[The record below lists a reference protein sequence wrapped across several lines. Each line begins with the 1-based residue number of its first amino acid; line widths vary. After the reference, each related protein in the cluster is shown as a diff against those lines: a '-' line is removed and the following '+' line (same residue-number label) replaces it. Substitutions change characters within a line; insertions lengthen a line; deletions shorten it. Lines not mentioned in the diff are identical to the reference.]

1 MAKLVGV
8 YEDEAAVRL
17 GRRQLPL
24 SVYDNK
30 IMTMQLGES
39 CDGCDF
45 PGGTTKR
52 RCDDSFTRQYNALS
66 KEEVV
71 AALMVPSK
79 VLFTRLAQT
88 VACVGC
94 RRSVERLF
102 NQLKDSGHPALEPLV
117 ITSNGF
123 LTVLRKFALQA
134 RSLGAIFSYHGLA
147 LSVVLDN
154 IPKLKKSGRCVLH
167 SMEGVRCRPGGR
179 SWRDV
184 WEVMDETCRDTVT
197 LVCSDHLLT
206 TLDNYLR
213 KHRFCQE
220 CKNKVHRAFDILVG
234 HITIDPAK
242 EKGYV
247 ASLYAGIR
255 RCEAK
260 RHIHVPVDTDYITH
274 IITRAEPELQG
285 RRERHAKTLE
295 IAQEEVLTC
304 LGLFL
309 HERMQRIHTR
319 MREEEQTWDILFHVA
334 LDTLKRN
341 FELYVEDKQGFSK
354 FEMLCEEL
362 QRQELREKAK
372 KEKKKKKKK
381 SKKSEEGKENTCL
394 CEDEEGGG
402 CRECELNMS
411 SSPCS
416 SQRAT
421 LINATNKQVS
431 SEVFCRG
438 GSHLGPP
445 LNSSHL
451 GTPLGNG
458 HLPPDQTGVMGRCS
472 SEWGSMEASDIG
484 SERGSSEEKESCDSS
499 PDPYH
504 HHHHHQLHQLD
515 HHHIHHH
522 RQHHNSP
529 HPLECT
535 ASTDSLVSRCSQG
548 SRDGGYCSAQGSG
561 GSSRDSSEVACG
573 EGLCSH
579 HHDDHIDE
587 ALHPD
592 HHHSHSEDLPD
603 DDQGDHIHPP
613 LSPSLPRL
621 LQPFTLSLQ
630 QMLDDS
636 RCEDEEI
643 PEAEVRA
650 WRARL
655 GIVKQKRAEL
665 RQTLRQRF
673 QQFCHRGCAV
683 DSGSSV
689 TGPGH
694 LCHHH
699 VQSPHNSL
707 PIHHLTTTIKPH

>member
-1 MAKLVGV
+1 M
-8 YEDEAAVRL
+8 
-17 GRRQLPL
+17 Q
-24 SVYDNK
+24 
-30 IMTMQLGES
+30 MTMQLGES

-94 RRSVERLF
+94 RRR
-102 NQLKDSGHPALEPLV
+102 
-117 ITSNGF
+117 
-123 LTVLRKFALQA
+123 
-134 RSLGAIFSYHGLA
+134 LA

-707 PIHHLTTTIKPH
+707 PMHHLTTTIKPH

>member
-8 YEDEAAVRL
+8 YDEEDEIQL

-30 IMTMQLGES
+30 IMTMQLGEG
-39 CDGCDF
+39 CDGCGIT
-45 PGGTTKR
+45 GGTTKR
-52 RCDDSFTRQYNALS
+52 RCDESFSRQYNKLS
-66 KEEVV
+66 KDDVE

-79 VLFTRLAQT
+79 TLFIRLAQT
-88 VACVGC
+88 VGCVGC

-102 NQLKDSGHPALEPLV
+102 NQLKDSGHPALEPLAV
-117 ITSNGF
+117 TNNGV
-123 LTVLRKFALQA
+123 LTVLRKYALQA
-134 RSLGAIFSYHGLA
+134 RSLGALFSDHGLA

-167 SMEGVRCRPGGR
+167 SMEGIRCRPGGR

-184 WEVMDETCRDTVT
+184 WEVMDSSCRETVT
-197 LVCSDHLLT
+197 LISSDHLLS

-234 HITIDPAK
+234 HTTIDPAK

-247 ASLYAGIR
+247 ASLYSGIR

-260 RHIHVPVDTDYITH
+260 RHIHVPADSDYVSH

-309 HERMQRIHTR
+309 YERLQRIHTR

-334 LDTLKRN
+334 LDALKKS
-341 FELYVEDKQGFSK
+341 FEVAVEEKQGYSK
-354 FEMLCEEL
+354 FELLCEEL
-362 QRQELREKAK
+362 QRQELKEKAK

-381 SKKSEEGKENTCL
+381 NKKNDEGKENNCL
-394 CEDEEGGG
+394 CDDEEG
-402 CRECELNMS
+402 CRECEFNMS
-411 SSPCS
+411 SQSSCS
-416 SQRAT
+416 NQRSS
-421 LINATNKQVS
+421 LINTTNK
-431 SEVFCRG
+431 
-438 GSHLGPP
+438 
-445 LNSSHL
+445 
-451 GTPLGNG
+451 
-458 HLPPDQTGVMGRCS
+458 
-472 SEWGSMEASDIG
+472 
-484 SERGSSEEKESCDSS
+484 
-499 PDPYH
+499 
-504 HHHHHQLHQLD
+504 
-515 HHHIHHH
+515 
-522 RQHHNSP
+522 
-529 HPLECT
+529 
-535 ASTDSLVSRCSQG
+535 QG
-548 SRDGGYCSAQGSG
+548 SRDGGYCSAHGSG

-579 HHDDHIDE
+579 YHDDHVDYSIQNEHHHNHMEDE
-587 ALHPD
+587 AID
-592 HHHSHSEDLPD
+592 HL
-603 DDQGDHIHPP
+603 HPP
-613 LSPSLPRL
+613 LSPSPSRPY
-621 LQPFTLSLQ
+621 QPFTLSLQ
-630 QMLDDS
+630 QMLEDS

-673 QQFCHRGCAV
+673 QQFCHRGCGEA
-683 DSGSSV
+683 SMTSINGSA
-689 TGPGH
+689 H
-694 LCHHH
+694 ICHHH
-699 VQSPHNSL
+699 AHSPHGAL
-707 PIHHLTTTIKPH
+707 PAHHISVMKPC

>member
-8 YEDEAAVRL
+8 YDEEDEIQL

-30 IMTMQLGES
+30 IMTMQLGEG
-39 CDGCDF
+39 CDGCGIT
-45 PGGTTKR
+45 GGTTKR
-52 RCDDSFTRQYNALS
+52 RCDESFSRQYNKLS
-66 KEEVV
+66 KEDVE

-79 VLFTRLAQT
+79 TLFIRLAQT
-88 VACVGC
+88 VGCVGC

-102 NQLKDSGHPALEPLV
+102 NQLKDSGHPALEPLAV
-117 ITSNGF
+117 TNNGV
-123 LTVLRKFALQA
+123 LTVLRKYALQA
-134 RSLGAIFSYHGLA
+134 RSLGALFSDHGLA

-167 SMEGVRCRPGGR
+167 SMEGIRCRPGGR

-184 WEVMDETCRDTVT
+184 WEVMDSSCRETVT
-197 LVCSDHLLT
+197 LISSDHLLS

-234 HITIDPAK
+234 HTTIDPAK

-247 ASLYAGIR
+247 ASLYSGIR

-260 RHIHVPVDTDYITH
+260 RHIHVPADSDYVSH

-309 HERMQRIHTR
+309 YERLQRIHTR

-334 LDTLKRN
+334 LDALKKS
-341 FELYVEDKQGFSK
+341 FEVAVEEKQGYSK
-354 FEMLCEEL
+354 FELLCEEL
-362 QRQELREKAK
+362 QRQELKEKAK

-381 SKKSEEGKENTCL
+381 NKKNDEGKENNCL
-394 CEDEEGGG
+394 CDDEEG
-402 CRECELNMS
+402 CRECEFNMS
-411 SSPCS
+411 SQSSCS
-416 SQRAT
+416 NQRSS
-421 LINATNKQVS
+421 LINTTNK
-431 SEVFCRG
+431 
-438 GSHLGPP
+438 
-445 LNSSHL
+445 
-451 GTPLGNG
+451 
-458 HLPPDQTGVMGRCS
+458 
-472 SEWGSMEASDIG
+472 
-484 SERGSSEEKESCDSS
+484 
-499 PDPYH
+499 
-504 HHHHHQLHQLD
+504 
-515 HHHIHHH
+515 
-522 RQHHNSP
+522 
-529 HPLECT
+529 
-535 ASTDSLVSRCSQG
+535 QG
-548 SRDGGYCSAQGSG
+548 SRDGGYCSAHGSG

-579 HHDDHIDE
+579 YHDDHVDYSIQNEHHHNHMEDE
-587 ALHPD
+587 AID
-592 HHHSHSEDLPD
+592 HL
-603 DDQGDHIHPP
+603 HPP
-613 LSPSLPRL
+613 LSPSPSRPY
-621 LQPFTLSLQ
+621 QPFTLSLQ
-630 QMLDDS
+630 QMLEDS

-673 QQFCHRGCAV
+673 QQFCHRGCGEA
-683 DSGSSV
+683 SMTSINGSA
-689 TGPGH
+689 H
-694 LCHHH
+694 ICHHH
-699 VQSPHNSL
+699 AHSPHGAL
-707 PIHHLTTTIKPH
+707 PAHHISVMKPC

>member
-8 YEDEAAVRL
+8 YDEEDEVQL

-24 SVYDNK
+24 SLYDNK

-39 CDGCDF
+39 CDGCEF
-45 PGGTTKR
+45 TGGATKR
-52 RCDDSFTRQYNALS
+52 RCDESFSRQYGKLS
-66 KEEVV
+66 KDEVV

-79 VLFTRLAQT
+79 TLLTRLAQT

-102 NQLKDSGHPALEPLV
+102 NQLKESGHPALEPLV
-117 ITSNGF
+117 ITSSGI
-123 LTVLRKFALQA
+123 LTVLRKYAIQA
-134 RSLGAIFSYHGLA
+134 RSLGALFSDHGLA

-167 SMEGVRCRPGGR
+167 SMEGIRCRPGGR

-184 WEVMDETCRDTVT
+184 WEVMDTACRETVT
-197 LVCSDHLLT
+197 LISSDHLLN

-247 ASLYAGIR
+247 ASLYSGIR

-260 RHIHVPVDTDYITH
+260 RHIHVPADTDYVSH

-309 HERMQRIHTR
+309 YERLQRTYTK

-334 LDTLKRN
+334 LDALKKN
-341 FELYVEDKQGFSK
+341 FELAVEEKQGYSK

-362 QRQELREKAK
+362 QRQELKEKAK

-381 SKKSEEGKENTCL
+381 NKKNDEGKENTCL
-394 CEDEEGGG
+394 CGDEEGG

-411 SSPCS
+411 SQSSCS
-416 SQRAT
+416 SQRAS
-421 LINATNKQVS
+421 LINTTNKQVGN
-431 SEVFCRG
+431 EVYCRG

-445 LNSSHL
+445 IGAPHA
-451 GTPLGNG
+451 
-458 HLPPDQTGVMGRCS
+458 PPEQSAGEGGGGGGVPRCS
-472 SEWGSMEASDIG
+472 SECGSHEASDIG
-484 SERGSSEEKESCDSS
+484 SERGSSEEKESCCAE
-499 PDPYH
+499 PYHRNHQH
-504 HHHHHQLHQLD
+504 HHHHH
-515 HHHIHHH
+515 HHCSH
-522 RQHHNSP
+522 HHNSP

-579 HHDDHIDE
+579 HQDDHVDDT
-587 ALHPD
+587 LHHE
-592 HHHSHSEDLPD
+592 HHHHDHNHMEDEEHT
-603 DDQGDHIHPP
+603 DHLHHP
-613 LSPSLPRL
+613 LSPSPSRPY
-621 LQPFTLSLQ
+621 QPFILSLQ
-630 QMLDDS
+630 QMLEDS

-673 QQFCHRGCAV
+673 QQFCHRGCGEA
-683 DSGSSV
+683 STTSINGSS
-689 TGPGH
+689 H
-694 LCHHH
+694 LCLHHAH
-699 VQSPHNSL
+699 SPHSAL
-707 PIHHLTTTIKPH
+707 PAHHINVLKPR

>member
-1 MAKLVGV
+1 M
-8 YEDEAAVRL
+8 
-17 GRRQLPL
+17 Q
-24 SVYDNK
+24 
-30 IMTMQLGES
+30 MTMQLGES

-421 LINATNKQVS
+421 LINATNKQ
-431 SEVFCRG
+431 
-438 GSHLGPP
+438 
-445 LNSSHL
+445 
-451 GTPLGNG
+451 
-458 HLPPDQTGVMGRCS
+458 TGVMGRCS

-707 PIHHLTTTIKPH
+707 PMHHLTTTIKPH

>member
-94 RRSVERLF
+94 RRR
-102 NQLKDSGHPALEPLV
+102 
-117 ITSNGF
+117 
-123 LTVLRKFALQA
+123 
-134 RSLGAIFSYHGLA
+134 LA

-421 LINATNKQVS
+421 LINATNKQ
-431 SEVFCRG
+431 
-438 GSHLGPP
+438 
-445 LNSSHL
+445 
-451 GTPLGNG
+451 
-458 HLPPDQTGVMGRCS
+458 TGVMARCS

-707 PIHHLTTTIKPH
+707 PMHHLTTTIKPH

>member
-1 MAKLVGV
+1 MAKLIGV
-8 YEDEAAVRL
+8 YGDEDQLSL

-24 SVYDNK
+24 SIYDNK
-30 IMTMQLGES
+30 IMIMQLGGS
-39 CDGCDF
+39 CDAEVS
-45 PGGTTKR
+45 GGTAKR
-52 RCDDSFTRQYNALS
+52 RCDDSFMKQYSALS
-66 KEEVV
+66 KDELI

-79 VLFTRLAQT
+79 LLFTRLAQT
-88 VACVGC
+88 VSCVGC

-102 NQLKDSGHPALEPLV
+102 NQLKEIGHPALEPLAV
-117 ITSNGF
+117 NSSGV
-123 LTVLRKFALQA
+123 LTVMRKYALQA
-134 RSLGAIFSYHGLA
+134 RSLGALFSDHGLA
-147 LSVVLDN
+147 LSAVLDS
-154 IPKLKKSGRCVLH
+154 IPKLKKSGRCIFH
-167 SMEGVRCRPGGR
+167 SMEGVRCRPGGC
-179 SWRDV
+179 SWRDA
-184 WEVMDETCRDTVT
+184 WEVMDATCRDAVT
-197 LVCSDHLLT
+197 LVSADHLLT

-234 HITIDPAK
+234 HISIDPAK

-247 ASLYAGIR
+247 ASLYSGIR

-260 RHIHVPVDTDYITH
+260 RHIHVPADTDYVTH
-274 IITRAEPELQG
+274 LIIRAEPELQG

-309 HERMQRIHTR
+309 FERLQRIHTR

-334 LDTLKRN
+334 VDTLKKN
-341 FELYVEDKQGFSK
+341 FELAVEDKQGYSK

-362 QRQELREKAK
+362 QKQELREKAK

-381 SKKSEEGKENTCL
+381 SKKNDEGKENACR
-394 CEDEEGGG
+394 CEEDEGG

-411 SSPCS
+411 SASSCS
-416 SQRAT
+416 SQRAS
-421 LINATNKQVS
+421 LINATNKKVGS
-431 SEVFCRG
+431 DSFCRG
-438 GSHLGPP
+438 GSHLGPTLGSP
-445 LNSSHL
+445 HLSNSLGSSHIPSE
-451 GTPLGNG
+451 GA
-458 HLPPDQTGVMGRCS
+458 GVIPRCS
-472 SEWGSMEASDIG
+472 SECGSLGVNDIG

-499 PDPYH
+499 PDPYR
-504 HHHHHQLHQLD
+504 HHHQLHQHQS
-515 HHHIHHH
+515 HHHCQH
-522 RQHHNSP
+522 RDSP

-579 HHDDHIDE
+579 HHEDHVDDGEHHNGE
-587 ALHPD
+587 D
-592 HHHSHSEDLPD
+592 HV
-603 DDQGDHIHPP
+603 DHFNAP
-613 LSPSLPRL
+613 LSPSPLRYS
-621 LQPFTLSLQ
+621 QPFTLSLQ

-655 GIVKQKRAEL
+655 GVVKQKRAEL

-683 DSGSSV
+683 TSTTLGTSQS
-689 TGPGH
+689 H
-694 LCHHH
+694 HCHHYIH
-699 VQSPHNSL
+699 SPHSTLTAHL
-707 PIHHLTTTIKPH
+707 PSIIKPR

>member
-8 YEDEAAVRL
+8 YDEEDEIQL

-30 IMTMQLGES
+30 IMTMQLGEG
-39 CDGCDF
+39 CDGCGIT
-45 PGGTTKR
+45 GGTTKR
-52 RCDDSFTRQYNALS
+52 RCDESFSRQYNKLS
-66 KEEVV
+66 KDDVE

-79 VLFTRLAQT
+79 TLFIRLAQT
-88 VACVGC
+88 VGCVGC

-102 NQLKDSGHPALEPLV
+102 NQLKDSGHPALEPLAV
-117 ITSNGF
+117 TNNGV
-123 LTVLRKFALQA
+123 LTVLRKYALQA
-134 RSLGAIFSYHGLA
+134 RSLGALFSDHGLA

-167 SMEGVRCRPGGR
+167 SMEGIRCRPGGR

-184 WEVMDETCRDTVT
+184 WEVMDSSCRETVT
-197 LVCSDHLLT
+197 LISSDHLLS

-234 HITIDPAK
+234 HTTIDPAK

-247 ASLYAGIR
+247 ASLYSGIR

-260 RHIHVPVDTDYITH
+260 RHIHVPADSDYVSH

-309 HERMQRIHTR
+309 YERLQRIHTR

-334 LDTLKRN
+334 LDALKKS
-341 FELYVEDKQGFSK
+341 FEVAVEEKQGYSK
-354 FEMLCEEL
+354 FELLCEEL
-362 QRQELREKAK
+362 QRQELKEKAK

-381 SKKSEEGKENTCL
+381 NKKNDEGKENNCL
-394 CEDEEGGG
+394 
-402 CRECELNMS
+402 
-411 SSPCS
+411 
-416 SQRAT
+416 
-421 LINATNKQVS
+421 
-431 SEVFCRG
+431 
-438 GSHLGPP
+438 
-445 LNSSHL
+445 
-451 GTPLGNG
+451 
-458 HLPPDQTGVMGRCS
+458 
-472 SEWGSMEASDIG
+472 
-484 SERGSSEEKESCDSS
+484 
-499 PDPYH
+499 
-504 HHHHHQLHQLD
+504 
-515 HHHIHHH
+515 
-522 RQHHNSP
+522 
-529 HPLECT
+529 
-535 ASTDSLVSRCSQG
+535 G
-548 SRDGGYCSAQGSG
+548 SRDGGYCSAHGSG

-579 HHDDHIDE
+579 YHDDHVDYSIQNEHHHNHMEDE
-587 ALHPD
+587 AID
-592 HHHSHSEDLPD
+592 HL
-603 DDQGDHIHPP
+603 HPP
-613 LSPSLPRL
+613 LSPSPSRPY
-621 LQPFTLSLQ
+621 QPFTLSLQ
-630 QMLDDS
+630 QMLEDS

-673 QQFCHRGCAV
+673 QQFCHRGCGEA
-683 DSGSSV
+683 SMTSINGSA
-689 TGPGH
+689 H
-694 LCHHH
+694 ICHHH
-699 VQSPHNSL
+699 AHSPHGAL
-707 PIHHLTTTIKPH
+707 PAHHISVMKPC

>member
-8 YEDEAAVRL
+8 YDEEDEIQL

-30 IMTMQLGES
+30 IMTMQLGEG
-39 CDGCDF
+39 CDGCGIT
-45 PGGTTKR
+45 GGTTKR
-52 RCDDSFTRQYNALS
+52 RCDESFSRQYNKLS
-66 KEEVV
+66 KEDVE

-79 VLFTRLAQT
+79 TLFIRLAQT
-88 VACVGC
+88 VGCVGC

-102 NQLKDSGHPALEPLV
+102 NQLKDSGHPALEPLAV
-117 ITSNGF
+117 TNNGV
-123 LTVLRKFALQA
+123 LTVLRKYALQA
-134 RSLGAIFSYHGLA
+134 RSLGALFSDHGLA

-167 SMEGVRCRPGGR
+167 SMEGIRCRPGGR

-184 WEVMDETCRDTVT
+184 WEVMDSSCRETVT
-197 LVCSDHLLT
+197 LISSDHLLS

-234 HITIDPAK
+234 HTTIDPAK

-247 ASLYAGIR
+247 ASLYSGIR

-260 RHIHVPVDTDYITH
+260 RHIHVPADSDYVSH

-309 HERMQRIHTR
+309 YERLQRIHTR

-334 LDTLKRN
+334 LDALKKS
-341 FELYVEDKQGFSK
+341 FEVAVEEKQGYSK
-354 FEMLCEEL
+354 FELLCEEL
-362 QRQELREKAK
+362 QRQELKEKAK

-381 SKKSEEGKENTCL
+381 NKKNDEGKENNCL
-394 CEDEEGGG
+394 CDDEEG
-402 CRECELNMS
+402 CRECEFNMS
-411 SSPCS
+411 SQSSCS
-416 SQRAT
+416 NQRSS
-421 LINATNKQVS
+421 LINTTNKQVRNDM
-431 SEVFCRG
+431 FCRG
-438 GSHLGPP
+438 SSHLGPP
-445 LNSSHL
+445 LGNSHN
-451 GTPLGNG
+451 PLEQ
-458 HLPPDQTGVMGRCS
+458 PEEITRCS
-472 SEWGSMEASDIG
+472 SHCGSMEASDIG
-484 SERGSSEEKESCDSS
+484 SERGSSEEKESCC
-499 PDPYH
+499 PGPYRENEH
-504 HHHHHQLHQLD
+504 HHH
-515 HHHIHHH
+515 
-522 RQHHNSP
+522 RCSRNSP

-548 SRDGGYCSAQGSG
+548 SRDGGYCSAHGSG

-579 HHDDHIDE
+579 YHDDHVDYSIQNEHHHNHMEDE
-587 ALHPD
+587 AID
-592 HHHSHSEDLPD
+592 HL
-603 DDQGDHIHPP
+603 HPP
-613 LSPSLPRL
+613 LSPSPSRPY
-621 LQPFTLSLQ
+621 QPFTLSLQ
-630 QMLDDS
+630 QMLEDS

-673 QQFCHRGCAV
+673 QQFCHRGCGEA
-683 DSGSSV
+683 SMTSINGSA
-689 TGPGH
+689 H
-694 LCHHH
+694 ICHHH
-699 VQSPHNSL
+699 AHSPHGAL
-707 PIHHLTTTIKPH
+707 PAHHISVMKPC

>member
-8 YEDEAAVRL
+8 YDEEDEIQL

-30 IMTMQLGES
+30 IMTMQLGEG
-39 CDGCDF
+39 CDGCGIT
-45 PGGTTKR
+45 GGTTKR
-52 RCDDSFTRQYNALS
+52 RCDESFSRQYNKLS
-66 KEEVV
+66 KEDVE

-79 VLFTRLAQT
+79 TLFIRLAQT
-88 VACVGC
+88 VGCVGC

-102 NQLKDSGHPALEPLV
+102 NQLKDSGHPALEPLAV
-117 ITSNGF
+117 TNNGV
-123 LTVLRKFALQA
+123 LTVLRKYALQA
-134 RSLGAIFSYHGLA
+134 RSLGALFSDHGLA

-167 SMEGVRCRPGGR
+167 SMEGIRCRPGGR

-184 WEVMDETCRDTVT
+184 WEVMDSSCRETVT
-197 LVCSDHLLT
+197 LISSDHLLS

-234 HITIDPAK
+234 HTTIDPAK

-247 ASLYAGIR
+247 ASLYSGIR

-260 RHIHVPVDTDYITH
+260 RHIHVPADSDYVSH

-309 HERMQRIHTR
+309 YERLQRIHTR

-334 LDTLKRN
+334 LDALKKS
-341 FELYVEDKQGFSK
+341 FEVAVEEKQGYSK
-354 FEMLCEEL
+354 FELLCEEL
-362 QRQELREKAK
+362 QRQELKEKAK

-381 SKKSEEGKENTCL
+381 NKKNDEGKENNCL
-394 CEDEEGGG
+394 
-402 CRECELNMS
+402 
-411 SSPCS
+411 
-416 SQRAT
+416 
-421 LINATNKQVS
+421 
-431 SEVFCRG
+431 
-438 GSHLGPP
+438 
-445 LNSSHL
+445 
-451 GTPLGNG
+451 
-458 HLPPDQTGVMGRCS
+458 
-472 SEWGSMEASDIG
+472 
-484 SERGSSEEKESCDSS
+484 
-499 PDPYH
+499 
-504 HHHHHQLHQLD
+504 
-515 HHHIHHH
+515 
-522 RQHHNSP
+522 
-529 HPLECT
+529 
-535 ASTDSLVSRCSQG
+535 G
-548 SRDGGYCSAQGSG
+548 SRDGGYCSAHGSG

-579 HHDDHIDE
+579 YHDDHVDYSIQNEHHHNHMEDE
-587 ALHPD
+587 AID
-592 HHHSHSEDLPD
+592 HL
-603 DDQGDHIHPP
+603 HPP
-613 LSPSLPRL
+613 LSPSPSRPY
-621 LQPFTLSLQ
+621 QPFTLSLQ
-630 QMLDDS
+630 QMLEDS

-673 QQFCHRGCAV
+673 QQFCHRGCGEA
-683 DSGSSV
+683 SMTSINGSA
-689 TGPGH
+689 H
-694 LCHHH
+694 ICHHH
-699 VQSPHNSL
+699 AHSPHGAL
-707 PIHHLTTTIKPH
+707 PAHHISVMKPC